1 MSGSSSLEQSMVQP
15 EQSKQI
21 AGFDFHPRGQALTQT
36 PGTNNSTATQSMQQ
50 SPFQNQFM
58 MTPQ

>member
-1 MSGSSSLEQSMVQP
+1 MVQP